1 MPKILLVIDV
11 TDCDPIDTDPHEIG
25 CDLVDTFEEESKY
38 AARDDGYRVRFVSA
52 EWESLVPSGV
62 REAVWPILAPT
73 SLGSKEAEGLTMR
86 IGGAV
91 ASKLLEEIES

>member
-11 TDCDPIDTDPHEIG
+11 TDCDPTVTDPHEIG
-25 CDLVDTFEEESKY
+25 CDLVDTFDDELKY

-62 REAVWPILAPT
+62 REAVLPLLSEIGAR
-73 SLGSKEAEGLTMR
+73 SHAEALTMA
-86 IGGAV
+86 IGDAV
-91 ASKLLEEIES
+91 AAKLLEEITS